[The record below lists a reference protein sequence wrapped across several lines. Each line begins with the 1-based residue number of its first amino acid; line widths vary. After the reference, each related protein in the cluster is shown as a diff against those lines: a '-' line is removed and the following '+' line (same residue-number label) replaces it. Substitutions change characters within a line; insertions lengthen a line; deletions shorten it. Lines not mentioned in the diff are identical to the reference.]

1 MLDEILKRLQGLP
14 EKEKA
19 ELIAETMEA
28 TKHMRFVPL
37 AGPQTDAYLS
47 QADILLYGGQAGGGK
62 TGLLVGLAQEHES
75 SIIFRREV
83 AQTDGLEKFGKEV
96 YGADC
101 NSIPRIEGLNE
112 PDLDGFNGSDLEWS
126 WEGGRSLKL
135 AGMKDA
141 NTWQKH
147 AGRARQYM
155 GFDEAG
161 EFLVNQIASLLAWL
175 RGKPGQRCRMVLAS
189 NPPRTAEGAWM
200 LDWFAPWFEHN
211 HPFKAKPG
219 ELRWAFMDPERSTPI
234 WVSGPEAR
242 SEDNPDDKPISFTFI
257 PAKLEDNPH
266 NDTPEYRARLNAL
279 PEPLR
284 SQLKKGIFAIS
295 GEDDEWQMIPTA
307 WIQAA
312 MDRWSPKPPDQTPMC
327 ALGAD
332 VAQGGKDN
340 TTLAPRYDGWYDR
353 IKSTPGAQ
361 TPGGREVA
369 GLVIANRKHNAT
381 IILDVGGGW
390 GADAYGCLRG
400 DNGLSAQECVA
411 YMGIKASMARSRDGL
426 FKFTNLR
433 TQLYW
438 QFREAL
444 DPEQHGGSPICL
456 PPDKELLADLAAMH
470 YEPVTRSHVQ
480 HIEGESKESVCDR
493 LGRSPD
499 KGDAVVMSWYAG
511 AKVLAKAQPASE
523 EQGSYRRGRGGPQV
537 SYGPRRPHGMNRR

>member
-19 ELIAETMEA
+19 LLVAETMEA
-28 TKHMRFVPL
+28 TKHMRFIPL
-37 AGPQTDAYLS
+37 PGPQTQAYLS

-83 AQTDGLEKFGKEV
+83 AQTDGLEKFGKET
-96 YGADC
+96 YGT
-101 NSIPRIEGLNE
+101 
-112 PDLDGFNGSDLEWS
+112 DGFNGSDLEWG
-126 WEGGRSLKL
+126 WEDGRSLKL

-141 NTWQKH
+141 DTWLKH

-161 EFLVNQIASLLAWL
+161 EFLVNQVASLLAWL

-200 LDWFAPWFEHN
+200 LDWFAPWFELS

-219 ELRWAFMDPERSTPI
+219 ELRWAFMDPERSTPV
-234 WVSGPEAR
+234 WVDGPNVRNE
-242 SEDNPDDKPISFTFI
+242 ENPDDRPLSFTFI

-312 MDRWSPKPPDQTPMC
+312 MDRWTSSPPDQTPMC
-327 ALGAD
+327 AMGAD
-332 VAQGGKDN
+332 VAQGGKDK
-340 TTLAPRYDGWYDR
+340 TTISTRYDGWYDK

-369 GLVIANRKHNAT
+369 GLVIASRKHNAT

-400 DNGLSAQECVA
+400 DNGLTGEECVA
-411 YMGIKASMARSRDGL
+411 YMGVKVSSARSRDNI
-426 FKFTNLR
+426 FRFTNLR

-456 PPDKELLADLAAMH
+456 PPDKELMADLAVMH
-470 YEPVTRSHVQ
+470 YEVVTRERTQ
-480 HIEGESKESVCDR
+480 FIEGESKESVCDR

-499 KGDAVVMSWYAG
+499 KGDSVVMAWYAG
-511 AKVLAKAQPASE
+511 AKVLAKAQPPSD
-523 EQGSYRRGRGGPQV
+523 EQGSFRRGRPGGQSV
-537 SYGPRRPHGMNRR
+537 SYGPRRPHGMGRR